1 MAVVTQQKEVEK
13 AEERANHL
21 VLVVTKNTIDG
32 VYPPLILATTAAASG
47 MTVDLY
53 FTFWGLMLLDKRQQ
67 GKTKLASVGN
77 PALPMPNALGMI
89 PGMTAMA
96 TNMMKNKI
104 KKYWPSIP
112 EMLQQAKDMGVK
124 FHACSPTMGLMGMT
138 DKDLIPLVD
147 DICGASAFLEWA
159 TTPKTVT
166 LFT

>member
-1 MAVVTQQKEVEK
+1 LAVIAQQKEIEK
-13 AEERANHL
+13 EERANHL

-32 VYPPLILATTAAASG
+32 AYPPLILATTAAASG

-77 PALPMPNALGMI
+77 PALPMPNILGVI

-96 TNMMKNKI
+96 TNMMKGKI
-104 KKYWPSIP
+104 KKYWPTIS
-112 EMLQQAKDMGVK
+112 EMLQQAKDLGVK

-138 DKDLIPLVD
+138 EKNLIPLVD
-147 DICGASAFLEWA
+147 DVCGASAFLEWA
-159 TTPKTVT
+159 TTPRTVT